1 MKWSVGTK
9 IGGGFALALA
19 ILVVIGAVAYRSST
33 RLIETAERVAHT
45 HIVLEDL
52 QGLLSDLKD
61 AETGERGYIITGEEA
76 Y

>member
-1 MKWSVGTK
+1 M
-9 IGGGFALALA
+9 
-19 ILVVIGAVAYRSST
+19 GATT
-33 RLIETAERVAHT
+33 RRIIETAERVAHA
-45 HIVLEDL
+45 HIVLEDI